1 MNTLII
7 WLLVLV
13 CLAPVVLVVMVISAR
28 KEWEEVRKMY
38 EQEWE
43 TEAWRVK
50 CIEEMGNYSMEEARK
65 ELEQWESQR
74 QN

>member
-13 CLAPVVLVVMVISAR
+13 CLAPVVLIVMLIKAY
-28 KEWEEVRKMY
+28 KEYKI
-38 EQEWE
+38 
-43 TEAWRVK
+43 AD
-50 CIEEMGNYSMEEARK
+50 K